1 QIINDEHYDFKEQI
15 DGQLTTG
22 EQKKIN
28 YDEIKALAGSPA
40 LKRGIWQTVQIV
52 EEIQKVVGCPPTNI
66 FIEFARE
73 DQASKRTTSR
83 LKQLENLYANMDS
96 DLGLIDLGKQLKGKE
111 NQDITN
117 RMFLYFTQN
126 GKCAYSGEAL
136 NLELLHTYQVD
147 HILPQSLIKDDSIDN
162 TVLVK
167 SLQNQLK
174 ADNKSASE
182 QAHPQAKKLWR
193 LLKDARLMSQRKYNN
208 LTNPELKQDRIKGFI
223 NRQLV
228 ETRQISKHVAQ
239 LLARSTSANI
249 YTIKATLA
257 SQFRSQFGLI
267 KVRAV
272 NDYHHAHDAYLSA
285 VIGNYVQ
292 QRYPKLDAEFLYK
305 GYLAYS
311 SASFDKMRKYKY
323 GFIIS
328 SMKTAFADGETGEI
342 IMNEEG
348 DVVWR
353 GEADVAKVRKCLSYK
368 DCFVTKKLEENAGQ
382 LWNVNPVKKKAHIH
396 SRKAGLDSAQYGGY
410 EGVNSA
416 YSVIYTC
423 ERHKAKK
430 IELKKELLG
439 IPVEYAKIAQ
449 QQPEQIQT
457 YIEQQI
463 FGKHEQKGWKVE
475 NIQIIRQKILKNQL
489 FELDGGLYTLASPTE
504 WNNAKQLIL
513 PETYIKMLHE
523 LERKQDEVKQAELS
537 AQMDEFYDYFI
548 EKLALYPLSVYVTIK
563 EKLIE
568 KTIVFYELSFYEKS
582 TVSLEMLKIT
592 SAKAENANLTLIS
605 LANRVARLGGKS
617 LDVTGRTFIDQSVTG
632 MYTKKW
638 TV

>member
-1 QIINDEHYDFKEQI
+1 EPVFPRYSLLYNEYTVLNELNKVRINGELLSASEKQAIFTHCFKKVLKKTVSKKDIIDYCKANWQPFNQNYTVTGTQDEKGFASNLGSYVDFVKILGEDYVEANTSVIEQLIEWLTVFEDKKIIKRKIAMIYPELEEYAAKITRLRYSGWSNLSHKLLAELATSTDGKQQTIMDVLWTTNKNFMQIINDEHYDFKEQI

-342 IMNEEG
+342 
-348 DVVWR
+348 
-353 GEADVAKVRKCLSYK
+353 
-368 DCFVTKKLEENAGQ
+368 
-382 LWNVNPVKKKAHIH
+382 
-396 SRKAGLDSAQYGGY
+396 
-410 EGVNSA
+410 
-416 YSVIYTC
+416 
-423 ERHKAKK
+423 
-430 IELKKELLG
+430 
-439 IPVEYAKIAQ
+439 
-449 QQPEQIQT
+449 
-457 YIEQQI
+457 
-463 FGKHEQKGWKVE
+463 
-475 NIQIIRQKILKNQL
+475 
-489 FELDGGLYTLASPTE
+489 
-504 WNNAKQLIL
+504 
-513 PETYIKMLHE
+513 
-523 LERKQDEVKQAELS
+523 
-537 AQMDEFYDYFI
+537 
-548 EKLALYPLSVYVTIK
+548 
-563 EKLIE
+563 
-568 KTIVFYELSFYEKS
+568 
-582 TVSLEMLKIT
+582 
-592 SAKAENANLTLIS
+592 
-605 LANRVARLGGKS
+605 
-617 LDVTGRTFIDQSVTG
+617 
-632 MYTKKW
+632 
-638 TV
+638 